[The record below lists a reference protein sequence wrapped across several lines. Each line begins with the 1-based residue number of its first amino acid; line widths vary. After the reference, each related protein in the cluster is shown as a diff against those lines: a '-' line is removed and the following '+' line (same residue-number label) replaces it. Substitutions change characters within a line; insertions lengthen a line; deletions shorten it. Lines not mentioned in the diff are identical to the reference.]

1 MEVNLACLR
10 GYLMALKSF
19 LQRQGNQ
26 VEWGG
31 HAMTREGIVES
42 LDCDSMMK
50 ELVSGAFS

>member
-1 MEVNLACLR
+1 MEVNLGCQR

-26 VEWGG
+26 VEWSG
-31 HAMTREGIVES
+31 HSITREGIVES

-50 ELVSGAFS
+50 GLVSGAFS